1 MPTLFDE
8 TVGGLMNVLLTKNG
22 QHYQHA
28 GLNGGRSIVIH
39 VGGCAPQGLKSTP
52 NATCFEQFNLAS
64 EEFLS
69 MLRFDQ
75 RSKLEELQEK
85 IDRIGQDD
93 R

>member
-1 MPTLFDE
+1 MIQ
-8 TVGGLMNVLLTKNG
+8 N
-22 QHYQHA
+22 
-28 GLNGGRSIVIH
+28 RSVIH
-39 VGGCAPQGLKSTP
+39 RAVFCTP

-85 IDRIGQDD
+85 IDRIGQDEY
-93 R
+93 

>member
-1 MPTLFDE
+1 MNMAHPEINLRGVLCLFMSVE
-8 TVGGLMNVLLTKNG
+8 GLELLTN
-22 QHYQHA
+22 
-28 GLNGGRSIVIH
+28 S
-39 VGGCAPQGLKSTP
+39 LKSTP

-85 IDRIGQDD
+85 IERTGQDD